1 MSSSPWITHV
11 KNFRSMHPGM
21 SYAEALKAA
30 SPSYH
35 GVSGGKFSVNK
46 GIKKVRGV
54 ARKAKNSVAKA
65 QHIAEQNQ
73 HLLAMADK
81 QFDTNLSDGVRK
93 GLNQA
98 SRISNQVDNELN
110 GGKFKL
116 GRAIRKG
123 RHTVQKVGKV
133 SKKVLKNVNDYG
145 LPALEMAGVAVAPE
159 LVGALATAKMVADKT
174 GGSFKTHG
182 GRVTGGC
189 SKCHMCG
196 GSMVSHTNSSM
207 LNHLHPSF
215 NPKKPKSFARL
226 QVEN

>member
-1 MSSSPWITHV
+1 MSSPWIQHV

-46 GIKKVRGV
+46 AVKKVRGV
-54 ARKAKNSVAKA
+54 ARKAKNSVEKA

-81 QFDTNLSDGVRK
+81 QFNTNLSDGVRK

-98 SRISNQVDNELN
+98 SRISNQVDSELN

-116 GRAIRKG
+116 GRAIRKSKN
-123 RHTVQKVGKV
+123 TVQRVGKV
-133 SKKVLKNVNDYG
+133 SKKVLNNVEKYG

-159 LVGALATAKMVADKT
+159 LVGALETARMVADQT

-189 SKCHMCG
+189 SKCYTCG
-196 GSMVSHTNSSM
+196 GSMVSHNNSSM
-207 LNHLHPSF
+207 INHLHPSF
-215 NPKKPKSFARL
+215 NPKKPKSFARS